1 VKEVNLEEAA
11 SLLGKSEKTIRV
23 YINKKK
29 IAATKVGGK
38 WFLDLASILRLKSD
52 LEVQLGNSAVQ
63 LGNSAVQLG
72 NSEVQLGNSE
82 VQLGNSEVQLGK
94 PNNLALGK
102 SASGIS
108 SLAAYRQ
115 ALKSLSLPMWQSLD
129 EHAWLGEE
137 LEKLRI
143 QILSSLGSGYYSFG
157 RNKINFYNDARA
169 GAGAILALC
178 HSDPKYN
185 QAWSHDLKNL
195 EHEFLGAVTALVK
208 RMEKPKTK

>member
-1 VKEVNLEEAA
+1 MKEVNLEEAA

-52 LEVQLGNSAVQ
+52 LEVQLGNS
-63 LGNSAVQLG
+63 
-72 NSEVQLGNSE
+72 
-82 VQLGNSEVQLGK
+82 EVQLGK
-94 PNNLALGK
+94 LDNLAMGK

-137 LEKLRI
+137 LKKLRI